1 MSESTTHERDP
12 LRTTF
17 HTLALALECAREA
30 APLIKRFKRT
40 NKEIASQLDRAL
52 IRACLGIGEANKR
65 EGGNKSLR
73 FRTARGEAN
82 EALIALMVAEAI
94 GLATRDEL
102 TPLAKKLDKLVAY
115 LGKLAR

>member
-1 MSESTTHERDP
+1 MSDSTTPERDP

-17 HTLALALECAREA
+17 HTLTLALECLREA
-30 APLIKRFKRT
+30 APLIKRFKKSDREVAT
-40 NKEIASQLDRAL
+40 QLHRAL
-52 IRACLGIGEANKR
+52 VRCALGIGEANKR
-65 EGGNKSLR
+65 EGGNKALR

-82 EALIALMVAEAI
+82 EALVALMVAEAV

-102 TPLAKKLDKLVAY
+102 MPIAQKLDRLVAY